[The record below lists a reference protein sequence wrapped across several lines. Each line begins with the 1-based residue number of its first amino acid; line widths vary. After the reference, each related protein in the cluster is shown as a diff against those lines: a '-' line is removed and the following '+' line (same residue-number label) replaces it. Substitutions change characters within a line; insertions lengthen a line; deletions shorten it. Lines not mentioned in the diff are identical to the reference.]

1 MAAKYLVVVESPA
14 KAQTI
19 GRYLGGE
26 YKVLASYGHV
36 RDLVAKQ
43 GAVDPEQDF
52 KMTYEEVKRNSAH
65 MKALIKAAREVEMV
79 LLATDPDREGEA
91 ISWHIAEILLQKKII
106 SADLIKRVVFHE
118 VTKGAIQQAVMNPRE
133 LLTDLVNAQQARR
146 ALDFLVGFNLSPLLW
161 RKVKGRLSA
170 GRVQSPALRL
180 IVEREDEIKAFVS
193 QEYWSIWARLKKED
207 KSGVGDGDNQFDA
220 KLIQFN
226 EEVLKKFSIISEDG
240 ARKIEHM
247 LESLPS
253 EGLTVSRVERKER
266 KRHPSPPF
274 ITSTLQQEASR
285 KLGFSTKKTMM
296 LAQRLYEGVE
306 TPDGV
311 VGLITYMRTDSVNLS
326 SESITDIRAYIKGHY
341 GDEHLPKSPRVYKTK
356 TKNAQEAHEAIRP
369 TGVKRVPDDLKSVLE
384 PDQHRLYELI
394 WRRAVA
400 SQMRSA
406 LIDGVAVEFDCVHRS
421 VFKATGSTVKY
432 PGFMSVYME
441 GQDDQGQKEGAN
453 QLPALEVGDHV
464 DVNEINANQHFT
476 EPPPRYTEASLVK
489 VLEEYGIGRPSTYS
503 SIVATIQQRGYA
515 QIESRRFFPT
525 DVGKIVG
532 HFLKDYLT
540 QYVDYTFTAQLEDQL
555 DEISRGEKDW
565 VPVLREFWDPFIAK
579 VKAVDKDVSRKEV
592 VKARELGDDP
602 KTGKIVTV
610 QMGRFGPYVQIGTKD
625 DEEKPAFA
633 GLLPGQ
639 DMDQLDLDEALKLFD
654 LPRDLGETPEG
665 EKVRANI
672 GRFGPYVQFGK
683 TYVSLKE
690 HDPKTITLDEAMVLI
705 DHKKKELAERVIQ
718 VFDEVGISVLNGR
731 FGPYITDGKKNVK
744 VPKDQD
750 PKLLSQEVC
759 QELIAKAPAKKG
771 RFKRSPKKKGTTKKS
786 E

>member
-341 GDEHLPKSPRVYKTK
+341 GDEHLPKSPRVSKTK